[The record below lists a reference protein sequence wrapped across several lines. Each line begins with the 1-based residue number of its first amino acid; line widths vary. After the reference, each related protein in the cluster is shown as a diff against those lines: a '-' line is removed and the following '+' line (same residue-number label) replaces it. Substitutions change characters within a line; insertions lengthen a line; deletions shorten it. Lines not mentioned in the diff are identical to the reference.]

1 MKKED
6 LKIALVFSG
15 QLRNLN
21 DTKNY
26 WVSLKNKYNMDV
38 FGSFWENDD
47 KNDNINNFISIYN
60 PIEYETES
68 YNMVDDTMINQL
80 MNDIKIPYGVINPNE
95 CKKIEKSGILYM
107 TYKMWKSNALTKKIN
122 KKYDIIIRART
133 DFIFE
138 NLEIIKNDYFN
149 VPHGAIYLSS
159 DKTNTWGFTDIFSYS
174 SPEIMDYY
182 SSFIFYFMSYIKIGY
197 YIWSPEILLRIHLN
211 QKKITI
217 NSLYIN
223 PLICR
228 VIDGLEI
235 KNDKFSYTNKPITPP
250 NYHHTM
256 NPSLIHLH
264 PNQTLPY
271 TETGYYKTC
280 YLNNENIYDKQIK

>member
-1 MKKED
+1 
-6 LKIALVFSG
+6 
-15 QLRNLN
+15 
-21 DTKNY
+21 
-26 WVSLKNKYNMDV
+26 
-38 FGSFWENDD
+38 
-47 KNDNINNFISIYN
+47 
-60 PIEYETES
+60 
-68 YNMVDDTMINQL
+68 
-80 MNDIKIPYGVINPNE
+80 
-95 CKKIEKSGILYM
+95 
-107 TYKMWKSNALTKKIN
+107 MWKSNALTKKIN

-223 PLICR
+223 PLHH
-228 VIDGLEI
+228 
-235 KNDKFSYTNKPITPP
+235 PI
-250 NYHHTM
+250 
-256 NPSLIHLH
+256 III
-264 PNQTLPY
+264 Q
-271 TETGYYKTC
+271 
-280 YLNNENIYDKQIK
+280 